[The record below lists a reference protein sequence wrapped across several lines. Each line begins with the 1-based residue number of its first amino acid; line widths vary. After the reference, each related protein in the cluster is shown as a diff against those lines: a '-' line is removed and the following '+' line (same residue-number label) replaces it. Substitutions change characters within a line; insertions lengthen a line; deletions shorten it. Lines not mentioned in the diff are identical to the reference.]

1 MKPNDTE
8 ALALYLVGSLH
19 TLLPH
24 IMFQVYLPRVVL
36 SGGLAM
42 YVFGFLSRELL
53 IGGYRMPPP
62 QVAADIELHLL
73 HASLFFHDAWA
84 AELPRFY
91 PETVRDLYEAHRAGG
106 LLLRRVV

>member
-1 MKPNDTE
+1 MPNDTE
-8 ALALYLVGSLH
+8 TLAFYLASALH

-24 IMFQVYLPRVVL
+24 IMFQIYLPRVVL
-36 SGGLAM
+36 SGGRAM
-42 YVFGFLSRELL
+42 YVFGFLSRDVL

-62 QVAADIELHLL
+62 LVEADIELHLL

-91 PETVRDLYEAHRAGG
+91 PESVRDLYEAHRAGG
-106 LLLRRVV
+106 LLLRRLV